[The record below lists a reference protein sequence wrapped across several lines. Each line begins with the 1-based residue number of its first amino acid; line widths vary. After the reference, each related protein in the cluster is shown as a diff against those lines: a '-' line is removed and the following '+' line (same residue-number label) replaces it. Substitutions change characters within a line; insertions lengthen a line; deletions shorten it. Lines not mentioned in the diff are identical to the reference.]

1 MAETNLTPSAGYF
14 NRPYGGPGFSG
25 NRPPRDI
32 VDYELQ
38 RDNRQSAFD
47 FVQRY
52 PKGFGRGLPSDPPV
66 FGYTPQ
72 QQGASGNISNQFNPT
87 INVQGGTQTQQ
98 TQAAGGDIKDSP
110 QSTTASTTSTV
121 TGSTNEQIVGGE
133 KEKEKEKEKEI
144 EKEKDKTPVTTQV
157 DQFIAATKAGSA
169 KTASEQ
175 PNYESPY
182 YDSAAQKATQQAATL
197 FTGNKTESG
206 ADEMISGSTFKGG
219 GGAVT
224 AESLGKE
231 KDAGLNFV
239 QQSYQDIFGRAPDK
253 EGYDYFTSELNTG
266 SLTPESFIAT
276 LQGSPEAKARSDS
289 DQGGTKLLY
298 QEVDDYLAGGGQ
310 GGTPGSSAYVKDG
323 DAPSVDTTEYIKPTP
338 VATTMTQ
345 TGGGNNDAGV
355 TVTGSNASSAADNWL
370 QDFYTTTGINSGN
383 LDAEAKTYW
392 EGEAA
397 KLGKD
402 KVKDIIKGTARAEG
416 TLA

>member
-1 MAETNLTPSAGYF
+1 MSESY
-14 NRPYGGPGFSG
+14 RPYGGPGFSG

-52 PKGFGRGLPSDPPV
+52 PRGFGRGLPGNEPID
-66 FGYTPQ
+66 FGYNT
-72 QQGASGNISNQFNPT
+72 QQGATGNISNQFNPT
-87 INVQGGTQTQQ
+87 INVTGGTQTQQ
-98 TQAAGGDIKDSP
+98 TQAAGGDIIKSP

-121 TGSTNEQIVGGE
+121 TGSTNEQIGGE
-133 KEKEKEKEKEI
+133 
-144 EKEKDKTPVTTQV
+144 DKTKKEDPGIKKPVITQV
-157 DQFIAATKAGSA
+157 DEFIAATKGDSA

-266 SLTPESFIAT
+266 SLTPEAFIAT

-289 DQGGTKLLY
+289 GQGGTKLLY

-310 GGTPGSSAYVKDG
+310 GGTPSSSAYVKD
-323 DAPSVDTTEYIKPTP
+323 DVVPAVNTTEYSAPSEDTSNQ
-338 VATTMTQ
+338 VVTTGQSST
-345 TGGGNNDAGV
+345 
-355 TVTGSNASSAADNWL
+355 SNAADNWL
-370 QDFYTTTGINSGN
+370 QDFYTSTGINSGN

-397 KLGKD
+397 KLGKE
-402 KVKDIIKGTARAEG
+402 KVKDIITGTAKAEG
-416 TLA
+416 TYPKMDPKNIVKSSVGLLSGIGGLGL